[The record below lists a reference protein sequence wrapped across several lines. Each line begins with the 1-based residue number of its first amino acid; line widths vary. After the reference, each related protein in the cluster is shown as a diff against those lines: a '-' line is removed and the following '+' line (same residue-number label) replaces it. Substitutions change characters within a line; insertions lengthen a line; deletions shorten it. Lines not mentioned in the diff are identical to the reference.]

1 VSDQDLST
9 PDTMAPAPSGVTP
22 AMHPAELV
30 NRTVHFA
37 QAAREGRLRA
47 LDAIAA
53 VEAEVLGY
61 VRHLG
66 DMAAVRDAEV
76 TRNAEGKVSA
86 DPPATSARAARLVEP
101 RTGNQR
107 GAILRFIVEGNG
119 STDFEIAR
127 DLRILPNSVRP
138 RRGELA
144 ESGYVVDGG
153 RTRRHRGSDWV
164 VWEATAEGR
173 AWYGRAFGTGA
184 A

>member
-1 VSDQDLST
+1 MSDQILST
-9 PDTMAPAPSGVTP
+9 SDGKASTPSGATP
-22 AMHPAELV
+22 PLHPAELV

-37 QAAREGRLRA
+37 EAAREGRMRA

-53 VEAEVLGY
+53 VEAEVVGY
-61 VRHLG
+61 VRRLG
-66 DMAAVRDAEV
+66 DMAAVRDAQV
-76 TRNAEGKVSA
+76 TRNAEGKVTA
-86 DPPATSARAARLVEP
+86 DPPVTSARAARLVEP

-119 STDFEIAR
+119 ATDFEIAR

-144 ESGYVVDGG
+144 EGGYVVDSG
-153 RTRRHRGSDWV
+153 RTRRHRGADWV
-164 VWEATAEGR
+164 VWEATGEGR
-173 AWYGRAFGTGA
+173 AWYQRQVGGA

>member
-1 VSDQDLST
+1 MNDLFDAGDSV
-9 PDTMAPAPSGVTP
+9 PSWVASP

-37 QAAREGRLRA
+37 EAAREGRLRA
-47 LDAIAA
+47 LDAIVA
-53 VEAEVLGY
+53 VEAEVLAY

-66 DMAAVRDAEV
+66 DMAATRDAEV
-76 TRNAEGKVSA
+76 TRSAEGKVAA
-86 DPPATSARAARLVEP
+86 DPTGTSARAARLVEP

-138 RRGELA
+138 RRGELTDG
-144 ESGYVVDGG
+144 GYVVDSG

-164 VWEATAEGR
+164 VWEATDEAR
-173 AWYGRAFGTGA
+173 AWYARTLKESA
-184 A
+184 

>member
-1 VSDQDLST
+1 MTDQVLST
-9 PDTMAPAPSGVTP
+9 PNGMAPTSSGATP
-22 AMHPAELV
+22 PMHPAELV

-37 QAAREGRLRA
+37 EAARDGRMRA

-66 DMAAVRDAEV
+66 DMAAVRDAQV
-76 TRNAEGKVSA
+76 TADAEGKVSA
-86 DPPATSARAARLVEP
+86 DPAATSARAARLVEP

-144 ESGYVVDGG
+144 EAGYVVDSG
-153 RTRRHRGSDWV
+153 RIRRHRGSDWV
-164 VWEATAEGR
+164 VWEATDEGR
-173 AWYGRAFGTGA
+173 AWHRRAFGGA